1 MYTKLILLFVSTFL
15 FFCACTPT
23 KSFLYTAKNATA
35 IYKDPGLTKKMMTVP
50 AGRQVLVEHENPWG
64 LVYYEKIRGYTDL
77 KEFRKAKNI
86 TRRQLKHLLSSTDS
100 VNVFAA
106 DNPADS
112 TYKPATVGSGSANVI
127 EGVKSIPTSGY
138 KPVAVKGYTRKDG
151 TYVKPHTRS
160 APRRR

>member
-1 MYTKLILLFVSTFL
+1 MYTKLILLFFSTFII
-15 FFCACTPT
+15 FCACTPT
-23 KSFLYTAKNATA
+23 KSFLYTAENTTA
-35 IYKDPGLTKKMMTVP
+35 IYEDPGLTKKMMTVP

-64 LVYYEKIRGYTDL
+64 LVYYEKTRGYTDL
-77 KEFRKAKNI
+77 KDFRKAENI
-86 TRRQLKHLLSSTDS
+86 TRRQLKYLLTSTDS

-106 DNPADS
+106 DNSADS
-112 TYKPATVGSGSANVI
+112 TSKPATVASTSANVNK
-127 EGVKSIPTSGY
+127 GVKSTPNSGY